1 MFSGIGGFGAG
12 DLPSLKKWKTRQLSS
27 SDSSGGNL
35 DFVPIPAGET
45 VQLGKIDGPGW
56 VSRMWFTVMCPDK
69 DVYRKLILR
78 FYWDG
83 EENPS
88 VETPFGDFFGVG
100 FSEYAQNMSLI
111 QGVTSGG
118 FYSYWPM
125 PFTKGARFEARN
137 IGDVNVS
144 HLYYGL
150 QIHETDVSKD
160 TPRFHAK
167 WRRENPTTQDKNY
180 TILEA
185 KGRGHY
191 CGVVLSMQEY
201 DKGSRQMLE
210 GDEMI
215 WVDGEKEPSVRG
227 TGTEDYF
234 QGGWYWENG
243 PFSAPFHGLT
253 VGDKMHSK
261 YCAYR
266 LHIPDPIPFTE
277 SVRVQIE
284 HGNCNMLQQDYS
296 SLAYWYQQEP
306 HDLSFAGIPDDAS
319 YVTPIGTREEAYL
332 MSELVQD
339 PPANIERRKVISQ
352 AAQLRNRLKKAKAK
366 GVVPEDLMGLS
377 DADFLHADYEG
388 LKRIVN
394 RVGKNM
400 RSRKPR
406 FNK

>member
-1 MFSGIGGFGAG
+1 MFSSFGGFGAS
-12 DLPSLKKWKTRQLSS
+12 DLPGLKTWKTKQLSS
-27 SDSSGGNL
+27 SDPTGGNM
-35 DFVPIPAGET
+35 DFIPVPAGKT
-45 VQLGKIDGPGW
+45 VKLGEVKGSGW
-56 VSRMWFTVMCPDK
+56 VSRAWFTVMCPDK

-100 FSEYAQNMSLI
+100 FSEYAQNTSLI

-137 IGDVNVS
+137 IGEVDIS
-144 HLYYGL
+144 HLYFGI
-150 QIHETDVSKD
+150 QIHETEVDENV
-160 TPRFHAK
+160 PRFHAK
-167 WRRENPTTQDKNY
+167 WRRENPTTIGENY

-215 WVDGEKEPSVRG
+215 WVDGEAEPSIKG

-253 VGDKMHSK
+253 VGDKMNSK

-277 SVRVQIE
+277 DIRVTIE
-284 HGNCNMLQQDYS
+284 HGSSNMLQQDYS
-296 SLAYWYQQEP
+296 SLAYWYQLEP
-306 HDLSFAGIPDDAS
+306 HDASFGGIPDDAS
-319 YVTPIGTREEAYL
+319 YVKPIGTRAEAYL

-339 PPANIERRKVISQ
+339 PPANIERRKVISE
-352 AAQLRNRLKKAKAK
+352 AARLRLQLKEAKAR
-366 GVVPEDLMGLS
+366 GVIPPELEGFDDS
-377 DADFLHADYEG
+377 DFLRADYEG
-388 LKRIVN
+388 LRRIVDKVMQRRN
-394 RVGKNM
+394 STLERV
-400 RSRKPR
+400 
-406 FNK
+406 

>member
-1 MFSGIGGFGAG
+1 M
-12 DLPSLKKWKTRQLSS
+12 
-27 SDSSGGNL
+27 
-35 DFVPIPAGET
+35 
-45 VQLGKIDGPGW
+45 
-56 VSRMWFTVMCPDK
+56 PDK

-100 FSEYAQNMSLI
+100 FSEYAQNTSLI

-125 PFTKGARFEARN
+125 PFTRGARFEARN
-137 IGDVNVS
+137 IGEVDVS
-144 HLYYGL
+144 HLYFGI
-150 QIHETDVSKD
+150 QIHETEVDEGM
-160 TPRFHAK
+160 PRFHAK
-167 WRRENPTTQDKNY
+167 WRRENPTTIGENY
-180 TILEA
+180 TILRA

-215 WVDGEKEPSVRG
+215 WVDGEKEPNIKG

-261 YCAYR
+261 YSAYR
-266 LHIPDPIPFTE
+266 LHIPDPIPFIEDIHVT
-277 SVRVQIE
+277 IE
-284 HGNCNMLQQDYS
+284 HGNYNMLQDYS
-296 SLAYWYQQEP
+296 SLAYWYQLEP
-306 HDLSFAGIPDDAS
+306 HDASFGSIPDDVF
-319 YVTPIGTREEAYL
+319 YVKPIGTRAEAYL

-339 PPANIERRKVISQ
+339 PQANVERRKVISE
-352 AAQLRNRLKKAKAK
+352 AARLRLQLKEEKAM
-366 GVVPEDLMGLS
+366 GVVPRELEGLDDS
-377 DADFLHADYEG
+377 DFLKADYES
-388 LKRIVN
+388 LKRIVD
-394 RVGKNM
+394 RVTQ
-400 RSRKPR
+400 RKRPTGER
-406 FNK
+406 V

>member
-1 MFSGIGGFGAG
+1 MFSSIGGLGAH
-12 DLPSLKKWKTRQLSS
+12 DLPGLKNWKSRQLSS
-27 SDSSGGNL
+27 SDLSGGNL
-35 DFVPIPAGET
+35 DFIPVPAGNT
-45 VQLGKIDGPGW
+45 VQLGKVDGSGW
-56 VSRMWFTVMCPDK
+56 VSRVWFTVMCPDK

-100 FSEYAQNMSLI
+100 FSEYAQNTSFI

-125 PFTKGARFEARN
+125 PFTRGARFEVRN
-137 IGDVNVS
+137 IGDVDVS
-144 HLYYGL
+144 HLYYGI
-150 QIHETDVSKD
+150 QIHETEVGEGV
-160 TPRFHAK
+160 PRFHAK
-167 WRRENPTTQDKNY
+167 WRRENPTSIGENY

-185 KGRGHY
+185 KGQGHY

-215 WVDGEKEPSVRG
+215 WVDGEAEPSIKG

-243 PFSAPFHGLT
+243 TFSAPFHGLT

-277 SVRVQIE
+277 DIRVTIE

-296 SLAYWYQQEP
+296 SLAYWYQLEP
-306 HDLSFAGIPDDAS
+306 HDASFAGIPDDAS
-319 YVTPIGTREEAYL
+319 YVTPIGTRAEAYL

-339 PPANIERRKVISQ
+339 PPENVERRKVISQ
-352 AAQLRNRLKKAKAK
+352 AARLRLQLREAKAK
-366 GVVPEDLMGLS
+366 GVVPPELEGLNDS
-377 DADFLHADYEG
+377 DFMHADYEG
-388 LKRIVN
+388 LERIVD
-394 RVGKNM
+394 RVLKQRRGK
-400 RSRKPR
+400 
-406 FNK
+406 

>member
-1 MFSGIGGFGAG
+1 MFSSIGGLGAS
-12 DLPSLKKWKTRQLSS
+12 DLPGLKNWKTKQLSS
-27 SDSSGGNL
+27 SDPRGGNL
-35 DFVPIPAGET
+35 DYVPIPAGKT
-45 VQLGKIDGPGW
+45 VELGEVENSGW
-56 VSRMWFTVMCPDK
+56 VARMWFTVMCPDK

-88 VETPFGDFFGVG
+88 VETPFGDFFGAG
-100 FSEYAQNMSLI
+100 FSEYAQNTSLI

-125 PFTKGARFEARN
+125 PFTKRARFDVIN
-137 IGDVNVS
+137 IGDVDVS
-144 HLYYGL
+144 HLYYGI
-150 QIHETDVSKD
+150 QVHETYVPAD

-167 WRRENPTTQDKNY
+167 WRRENPTKLDENY
-180 TILEA
+180 IILEA

-215 WVDGEKEPSVRG
+215 WVDGEEKASIMG

-266 LHIPDPIPFTE
+266 LHIPDPIPFRE
-277 SVRVQIE
+277 SIRVTIE

-306 HDLSFAGIPDDAS
+306 HDPSFGGIPDDPA
-319 YVTPIGTREEAYL
+319 YVTPIGTRAEAYL

-339 PPANIERRKVISQ
+339 PPANVERRKIISR
-352 AAQLRNRLKKAKAK
+352 AARLRLRLREAKAK
-366 GVVPEDLMGLS
+366 GVIPPDIAWLDDS
-377 DADFLHADYEG
+377 DFMHADYEG
-388 LKRIVN
+388 LKRII
-394 RVGKNM
+394 NM
-400 RSRKPR
+400 AEKGGP
-406 FNK
+406 K

>member
-1 MFSGIGGFGAG
+1 
-12 DLPSLKKWKTRQLSS
+12 
-27 SDSSGGNL
+27 
-35 DFVPIPAGET
+35 
-45 VQLGKIDGPGW
+45 
-56 VSRMWFTVMCPDK
+56 
-69 DVYRKLILR
+69 
-78 FYWDG
+78 
-83 EENPS
+83 
-88 VETPFGDFFGVG
+88 
-100 FSEYAQNMSLI
+100 
-111 QGVTSGG
+111 
-118 FYSYWPM
+118 
-125 PFTKGARFEARN
+125 
-137 IGDVNVS
+137 
-144 HLYYGL
+144 
-150 QIHETDVSKD
+150 
-160 TPRFHAK
+160 
-167 WRRENPTTQDKNY
+167 
-180 TILEA
+180 
-185 KGRGHY
+185 
-191 CGVVLSMQEY
+191 
-201 DKGSRQMLE
+201 MLE

-215 WVDGEKEPSVRG
+215 WVDSEKEPSVRG

-277 SVRVQIE
+277 SIRVQIE

-306 HDLSFAGIPDDAS
+306 HDPSFADIPDDAS

-366 GVVPEDLMGLS
+366 GVVPEELMGLR

-388 LKRIVN
+388 LKRIVD

>member
-1 MFSGIGGFGAG
+1 M
-12 DLPSLKKWKTRQLSS
+12 
-27 SDSSGGNL
+27 
-35 DFVPIPAGET
+35 DFVPVPAGKT
-45 VQLGKIDGPGW
+45 VQLGKLNRAGW
-56 VSRMWFTVMCPDK
+56 VSRMWFTVMCHDP

-88 VETPFGDFFGVG
+88 VETPFGDFFGAG
-100 FSEYAQNMSLI
+100 FAEYAQNTSLI

-125 PFTKGARFEARN
+125 PFTRGARFEARN
-137 IGDVNVS
+137 IGDIEVS
-144 HLYYGL
+144 HLYYNI
-150 QIHETDVSKD
+150 QVHETDVGEEV
-160 TPRFHAK
+160 PRFHAK
-167 WRRENPTTQDKNY
+167 WRRENPTAIGKNY

-215 WVDGEKEPSVRG
+215 WVDGEVEPSIKG

-253 VGDKMHSK
+253 VGDQLNSR

-266 LHIPDPIPFTE
+266 LHIPDPIPFRE
-277 SVRVQIE
+277 RISVTIE
-284 HGNCNMLQQDYS
+284 HGSSNMLQQDYS
-296 SLAYWYQQEP
+296 SLAYWYQLEP
-306 HDLSFAGIPDDAS
+306 HDSSFGGITDNAS
-319 YVTPIGTREEAYL
+319 YVKPLGTRIEAYL

-339 PPANIERRKVISQ
+339 PPENVPRRKVISE
-352 AAQLRNRLKKAKAK
+352 AARLRLELREAKSRGVAHPEFEGIDDSDFLRADYVGLERLVNKIMKIRLKQK
-366 GVVPEDLMGLS
+366 L
-377 DADFLHADYEG
+377 
-388 LKRIVN
+388 
-394 RVGKNM
+394 RV
-400 RSRKPR
+400 
-406 FNK
+406 